1 MKHLL
6 LFLGLLLSGSLMAQ
20 MTWTNPSFEGSPP
33 GSSIPPPSWP
43 GCQGSPDTQPGCWGV
58 TLAPAHGVS
67 YLGMVFLVSSP
78 GTQESTGQTLPV
90 AMVAG
95 TPYAINFKL
104 ANLAIYN
111 VNWNGGAIVNIYGG
125 ASNCAFTQLLWT
137 SGNFTHSG
145 WQTYN
150 AVFTPTSS
158 WSRFVIRVHPGVGSS
173 WPSIGMDNLL
183 SVILPVELQQFGAQL
198 DGNKATI
205 SWQSSQEINLDS
217 YTVQRA
223 GPDMDF
229 QNIQTLPATGANGS
243 FQQYQME
250 EEDLPEG
257 LWYYRL
263 AINDQNGEVTYS
275 EVRQLLYSTTGENFV
290 LKNIFPNPADI
301 GAELFV
307 YSLVDQQAI
316 VRVIDVTG
324 KVVQSEV
331 RTLDAGEN
339 EWVLGTDKL
348 EAAIY
353 RVQITAGGKSV
364 THSLVVAH

>member
-1 MKHLL
+1 M
-6 LFLGLLLSGSLMAQ
+6 GL
-20 MTWTNPSFEGSPP
+20 
-33 GSSIPPPSWP
+33 
-43 GCQGSPDTQPGCWGV
+43 
-58 TLAPAHGVS
+58 
-67 YLGMVFLVSSP
+67 VFLVSNP
-78 GTQESTGQTLPV
+78 TTQESAGQTLPA

-125 ASNCAFTQLLWT
+125 ATNCAFTQLLWT

-158 WSRFVIRVHPGVGSS
+158 WSRFVIRVHPGVGST

-198 DGNKATI
+198 EGNKAMI

-217 YTVQRA
+217 YTLQRA
-223 GPDMDF
+223 GPDLDF
-229 QNIQTLPATGANGS
+229 QNIETIPAKGGNGS

-263 AINDQNGEVTYS
+263 AINDQNGEITYS

-290 LKNIFPNPADI
+290 LKSIFPNPADI
-301 GAELFV
+301 ATELHL
-307 YSLVDQQAI
+307 YSLVDQQATL
-316 VRVIDVTG
+316 RVVDVTG
-324 KVVQSEV
+324 KLIHQEMLPLS
-331 RTLDAGEN
+331 LGEN
-339 EWVLGTDKL
+339 EFVLSTQKF
-348 EAAIY
+348 EAGLYQLQVI
-353 RVQITAGGKSV
+353 AGGKAPRQSRW
-364 THSLVVAH
+364 SLLTKASFEQNLSRIYRIYGITPRVEFWILIHRGLNSGC